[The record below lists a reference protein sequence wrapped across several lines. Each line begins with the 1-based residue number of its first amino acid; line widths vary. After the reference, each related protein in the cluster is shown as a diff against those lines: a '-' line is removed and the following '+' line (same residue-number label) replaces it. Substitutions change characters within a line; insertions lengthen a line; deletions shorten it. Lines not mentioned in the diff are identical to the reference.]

1 MDEYIAEPQQ
11 QYTYPDEAAA
21 AAAYAQAQA
30 AAAQQ
35 AAAAVAAQVQID
47 NQVRLDQWAHEFKIP
62 LCSVKTL
69 IVTVKVSS

>member
-1 MDEYIAEPQQ
+1 MIQQYIVHVWRLDVQVDEYIAEPQQ
-11 QYTYPDEAAA
+11 QYAYPDEAAA

-47 NQVRLDQWAHEFKIP
+47 NQVRPGSWKLTF
-62 LCSVKTL
+62 
-69 IVTVKVSS
+69 